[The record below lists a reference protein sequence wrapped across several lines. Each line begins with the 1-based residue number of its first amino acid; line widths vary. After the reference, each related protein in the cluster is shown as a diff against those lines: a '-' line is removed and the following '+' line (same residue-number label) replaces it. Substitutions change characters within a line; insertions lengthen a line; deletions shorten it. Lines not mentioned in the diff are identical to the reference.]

1 MTSLPFSS
9 ASVGGTTT
17 TKPAVQTTQRTVPLY
32 RVLIHNDD
40 VTPMA
45 FVVHVLTRFFK
56 KEVTDAYEIM
66 LEAHNKDVALVDV
79 MGLEEAEFR
88 VDQGHSLARTA
99 GYPLTFS
106 IEPQ

>member
-1 MTSLPFSS
+1 MHSILMSS
-9 ASVGGTTT
+9 SPVGETVATQ
-17 TKPAVQTTQRTVPLY
+17 PAVQSTSRTTPLY

-56 KEVTDAYEIM
+56 KEVTDACEIM
-66 LEAHNKDVALVDV
+66 LEAHNRDVALVDV

-88 VDQGHSLARTA
+88 VDQAHSLSRTA